1 MKARVVRCMQVVGM
15 IHSNIIYGLPW
26 TVHLTIHLDH
36 KSSGRVG
43 DLQFHNESATDAI
56 NKNTGYIKQF
66 GASDSEITRSFLIVL
81 IIV

>member
-1 MKARVVRCMQVVGM
+1 MKARVVRCMQVAGM

-56 NKNTGYIKQF
+56 NNNTGYIKTW
-66 GASDSEITRSFLIVL
+66 ASNSEITWSFILVL